1 MKFHGGGGQ
10 EWFSG
15 GGMNLFHG
23 GGHESFLVITWVQNF
38 MILLSS
44 GCSAFI
50 NKWHISDHS
59 IYWMLVEVVISI
71 QFFWCPPHVGDVL

>member
-1 MKFHGGGGQ
+1 MGRAPKELYRNH
-10 EWFSG
+10 
-15 GGMNLFHG
+15 NLNQHPIDTA
-23 GGHESFLVITWVQNF
+23 FLSSRGLTWVQNF